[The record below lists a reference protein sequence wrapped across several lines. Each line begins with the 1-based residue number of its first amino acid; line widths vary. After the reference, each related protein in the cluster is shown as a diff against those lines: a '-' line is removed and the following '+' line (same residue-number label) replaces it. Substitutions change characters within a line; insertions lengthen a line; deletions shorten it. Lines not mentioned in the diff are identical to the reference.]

1 MGKPKVIQSDNG
13 REFMG
18 KFDELLRQLN
28 ITHIRGRPYHPQ
40 SQGSIEC
47 FNKYFKSQLDKKLIE
62 HCDNPNYDIELGI
75 EQIIDFYNKNRIHY
89 KKNNPWRAFS
99 YTRFICEK
107 KALENIDKKR
117 ASQNKP
123 IIYPTLQL

>member
-47 FNKYFKSQLDKKLIE
+47 FNKYFKSQLDKKLITQTMTLSL
-62 HCDNPNYDIELGI
+62 EL
-75 EQIIDFYNKNRIHY
+75 NKSLTFTTKTEFTIQQ
-89 KKNNPWRAFS
+89 K
-99 YTRFICEK
+99 
-107 KALENIDKKR
+107 
-117 ASQNKP
+117 
-123 IIYPTLQL
+123 